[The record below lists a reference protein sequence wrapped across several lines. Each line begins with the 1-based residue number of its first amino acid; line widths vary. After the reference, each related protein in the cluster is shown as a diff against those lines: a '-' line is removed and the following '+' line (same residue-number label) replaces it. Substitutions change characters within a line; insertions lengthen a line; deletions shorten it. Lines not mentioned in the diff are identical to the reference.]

1 MLSKLPRAA
10 ARARLAAQPAC
21 RARSSIASR
30 ASRLPRFPPRDS
42 DAPRPGAA
50 RRARSSIAPAESSIA
65 DPASLTWSP
74 PSEPEPPSSLL
85 PLWLVHRARAL
96 LPVIGH
102 SAYITLASGFLMTD
116 VLALRLML
124 IGGYSGLVAF
134 HALHE
139 RPLRIPFRWSVFFV
153 VVNGVM
159 ALKLVR
165 DRYPGAFGEEE
176 ESIYEGSF
184 TQLSRG
190 QFKRLMALATVET
203 LPEGAVLTTERA
215 ACPHLYFVLDGSAQ
229 MRLNGEAVAV
239 IGRGGF
245 CNTLAYQRGEPGTPA
260 YGTIRGRSPM
270 RVVRW
275 ELAALRD
282 LVASDADLERRLN
295 HVLVSS
301 LMRRLLTSRDGVHVQ
316 DYLGAKPTLRPS
328 LTEAQEAAEAM
339 LGTAPGGAHVVA
351 RRPSQMP
358 AAKAAKAEHVEH
370 AIAIAAGLA
379 EDHHHHSHAPGHVL
393 PPAGQPAAAA
403 VGGAPAAGEGARAPP
418 PRVDFELGGQRLQ
431 AAIEAAEA
439 PEGGGTAASLKR
451 RLSRL
456 RPAGTE
462 ERCAPPIV
470 DEGSVVASAEQEA

>member
-30 ASRLPRFPPRDS
+30 ASAGRLPRFPRDS
-42 DAPRPGAA
+42 APRPDAA
-50 RRARSSIAPAESSIA
+50 RRARSSIAPESSIA

-190 QFKRLMALATVET
+190 QFKRLMALAT
-203 LPEGAVLTTERA
+203 A
-215 ACPHLYFVLDGSAQ
+215 AWRRRFS
-229 MRLNGEAVAV
+229 
-239 IGRGGF
+239 
-245 CNTLAYQRGEPGTPA
+245 
-260 YGTIRGRSPM
+260 RGRAP
-270 RVVRW
+270 VR
-275 ELAALRD
+275 
-282 LVASDADLERRLN
+282 
-295 HVLVSS
+295 
-301 LMRRLLTSRDGVHVQ
+301 
-316 DYLGAKPTLRPS
+316 P
-328 LTEAQEAAEAM
+328 
-339 LGTAPGGAHVVA
+339 
-351 RRPSQMP
+351 
-358 AAKAAKAEHVEH
+358 
-370 AIAIAAGLA
+370 
-379 EDHHHHSHAPGHVL
+379 
-393 PPAGQPAAAA
+393 
-403 VGGAPAAGEGARAPP
+403 
-418 PRVDFELGGQRLQ
+418 
-431 AAIEAAEA
+431 
-439 PEGGGTAASLKR
+439 
-451 RLSRL
+451 
-456 RPAGTE
+456 
-462 ERCAPPIV
+462 
-470 DEGSVVASAEQEA
+470 

>member
-1 MLSKLPRAA
+1 MGKGGAHRFLVRSLQGCFDKTRPSGRGPRLLVEASTTSTLASTQASPHLMLSKLPRAA

-30 ASRLPRFPPRDS
+30 ASRASRLPRFPPRDS
-42 DAPRPGAA
+42 DAPRPDAA

-190 QFKRLMALATVET
+190 QFKRLMALAT
-203 LPEGAVLTTERA
+203 A
-215 ACPHLYFVLDGSAQ
+215 APGDG
-229 MRLNGEAVAV
+229 
-239 IGRGGF
+239 
-245 CNTLAYQRGEPGTPA
+245 P
-260 YGTIRGRSPM
+260 
-270 RVVRW
+270 
-275 ELAALRD
+275 
-282 LVASDADLERRLN
+282 
-295 HVLVSS
+295 
-301 LMRRLLTSRDGVHVQ
+301 SR
-316 DYLGAKPTLRPS
+316 
-328 LTEAQEAAEAM
+328 EAA
-339 LGTAPGGAHVVA
+339 PV
-351 RRPSQMP
+351 RP
-358 AAKAAKAEHVEH
+358 
-370 AIAIAAGLA
+370 
-379 EDHHHHSHAPGHVL
+379 
-393 PPAGQPAAAA
+393 
-403 VGGAPAAGEGARAPP
+403 
-418 PRVDFELGGQRLQ
+418 
-431 AAIEAAEA
+431 
-439 PEGGGTAASLKR
+439 
-451 RLSRL
+451 
-456 RPAGTE
+456 
-462 ERCAPPIV
+462 
-470 DEGSVVASAEQEA
+470 

>member
-30 ASRLPRFPPRDS
+30 ASRASRLPRFPPRDS
-42 DAPRPGAA
+42 DAPRPDAA

-245 CNTLAYQRGEPGTPA
+245 CNTLAYQRGELSPPPVPTPDPFESKKRKPSPSLALAGEPGTPA

-282 LVASDADLERRLN
+282 LTAA
-295 HVLVSS
+295 
-301 LMRRLLTSRDGVHVQ
+301 GVHVQ

-339 LGTAPGGAHVVA
+339 LGTAPGGAHVVP

-358 AAKAAKAEHVEH
+358 AAKAAKAEH
-370 AIAIAAGLA
+370 
-379 EDHHHHSHAPGHVL
+379 
-393 PPAGQPAAAA
+393 
-403 VGGAPAAGEGARAPP
+403 
-418 PRVDFELGGQRLQ
+418 

-456 RPAGTE
+456 RPAETE